1 MGQTKARWI
10 GRRLHIYNGPIE
22 LTTGAYA
29 VDENVFVST
38 AGATLKNYGLQ
49 IINTSQVATLPA
61 PEDGCRTDL
70 LFYGTTKKM
79 CVKTTGLLFNK
90 QANQDCLHVALTSDM
105 AQIGYPIR
113 IVGDGTTGWW
123 LLADNLQ
130 SSSSA
135 LKRFQMTASTT
146 HPAL

>member
-1 MGQTKARWI
+1 MGQTKARWV
-10 GRRLHIYNGPIE
+10 GSRLNIYNGPIE
-22 LTTGAYA
+22 LTTGSYV
-29 VDENVFVST
+29 VDENIYLST
-38 AGATLKNYGLQ
+38 AGATLKNYGFQ
-49 IINTSQVATLPA
+49 TINTSQVATLPA

-79 CVKTTGLLFNK
+79 CVKTTGLLFNR
-90 QANQDCLHVALTSDM
+90 QATQDVMHVALTSDM
-105 AQIGYPIR
+105 SQTGYPVTLR
-113 IVGDGTTGWW
+113 GEGTTGWW

-135 LKRFQMTASTT
+135 LKRFQITASTT